1 MFEGLSDPVSYGWAV
16 VLFGGWILLGFVV
29 RMLFTG
35 KLCTE
40 RELAEKEARVQAL
53 EQALRTRDEQ
63 VDAALHVLPE
73 VADVLRK
80 FHAAAE
86 GAEHQL

>member
-1 MFEGLSDPVSYGWAV
+1 MLEGVADPLVYGLAV
-16 VLFGGWILLGFVV
+16 LCFGGWVGLAYMVRLLFN
-29 RMLFTG
+29 G
-35 KLCTE
+35 KLCTG
-40 RELAEKEARVQAL
+40 RELAEKDARVQAL

-86 GAEHQL
+86 KTE

>member
-1 MFEGLSDPVSYGWAV
+1 MIEGVPDPLLYGLS
-16 VLFGGWILLGFVV
+16 VLCFGGWVGLAYMVRLLFS
-29 RMLFTG
+29 G
-35 KLCTE
+35 KLCTG
-40 RELAEKEARVQAL
+40 RELSEKDARVKAL
-53 EQALRTRDEQ
+53 EDALRTRDEQ

-86 GAEHQL
+86 KPR

>member
-1 MFEGLSDPVSYGWAV
+1 MLEGVSDPLVYGLS
-16 VLFGGWILLGFVV
+16 VLCFGGWVGLAYMVRLLFV
-29 RMLFTG
+29 G
-35 KLCTE
+35 KLCTG
-40 RELAEKEARVQAL
+40 RELTEKDNRVQAL

-63 VDAALHVLPE
+63 VNAALHVLPE

-86 GAEHQL
+86 RTS